1 MLITWIAFGGYV
13 AGALF
18 LGWLAHARHGRGDAY
33 WTADRQ
39 LGAASV
45 GLSISAGFLSISWSC
60 VYAVQLF
67 YLVRARGDMVDYRA
81 VAAGA
86 VIAAAVAPMITRST
100 S

>member
-13 AGALF
+13 AAALF

-67 YLVRARGDMVDYRA
+67 YWYGL
-81 VAAGA
+81 GA
-86 VIAAAVAPMITRST
+86 IWLITVPWLLAL
-100 S
+100 